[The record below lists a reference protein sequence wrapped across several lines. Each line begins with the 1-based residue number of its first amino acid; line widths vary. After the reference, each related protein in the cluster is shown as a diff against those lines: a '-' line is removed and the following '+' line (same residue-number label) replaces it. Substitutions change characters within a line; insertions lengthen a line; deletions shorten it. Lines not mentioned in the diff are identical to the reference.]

1 MTVRW
6 WNELHICMFIM
17 CTSIPDYSDGRL
29 SRTKDEIIAYSTN
42 FSQQLSKT
50 DYQKTSL
57 KSLCGCLIGGRHC
70 MHVFIVLTGVS
81 TLFCWVKQLKTVLR
95 VFESVQ
101 RVSCRKTVRHWN
113 SHPVLCNPLSSKEEC
128 SVQFKMFSTCFAKL
142 YISLL
147 GQMTED
153 CWEFLRVYRECLM
166 QEISQALKS
175 TSSFM

>member
-1 MTVRW
+1 MVKWITYMYVHYVHKHTRLFRW
-6 WNELHICMFIM
+6 TALSHQRWNHCLQHQFFIAVVK
-17 CTSIPDYSDGRL
+17 DRL
-29 SRTKDEIIAYSTN
+29 PEN
-42 FSQQLSKT
+42 F
-50 DYQKTSL
+50 L

-153 CWEFLRVYRECLM
+153 CWEFLRVCRECLM